1 MSTDTIFHCLDILS
15 SDEIILEQNEQLT
28 GAQLVIKLFGR
39 TPNDKPVS
47 INVEGYKPYF
57 YIAAPQLPIAQ
68 LRTAQRQLADF
79 LDRKGCRD
87 VALSLEFR
95 EKFYGFTNHQ
105 NFPFFRLT
113 VNTMKGFHRLKRIF
127 LNEHSEP
134 AATGIGS
141 SWSSKPQVFEANI
154 DPMLRFLHERDL
166 QPCGWMQ
173 CRIPVGEGLH
183 CRPEDLSP
191 AVAPAAAAPFAEI
204 SWDLECF
211 SESGFFP
218 QAKKDYARTA
228 KEICMHATDGT
239 DAVELVAC
247 ALSISDGHSTLT
259 RIQTKNRKS
268 PDAADIY
275 DRIMRRPTIT
285 DGITKVLDL
294 YRRAKDAESREQI
307 IENFTTTLNQLLGA
321 RFAQAGDPCIQIG
334 NVVAVGGKATERHVF
349 VWPSCAP
356 IDGVVVHESADETT
370 MWQKWFAW
378 IETRNPDI
386 MMGYNT
392 SNFDERYV
400 WNRAEELGLTADPS
414 FQAFNRLGNEMKLLE
429 QRLSS
434 SALGDNLLYM
444 LDMQGRVSVDLFS
457 FIKARD
463 KLDSYKLD
471 SVAKHYMSGSLVHCD
486 PGIEGTATLR
496 VKGAIADCQVG
507 RSIVL
512 LDEDGDTATEKLQ
525 IMAVSSDGLLTV
537 RVPLAN
543 QETWDEDICVSARR
557 WVIVKDDIG
566 PADIFRLHKGS
577 AADRA
582 IVAKYCVQ
590 DCDLVL
596 ELYKKLEVFVNSMA
610 MANVCSVP
618 MRYIYTRGQG
628 IKIESLIFKECAA
641 LNKCILTLSQ
651 PIRAEIE
658 NSYDGAIVL
667 DPEPG
672 LYNRSPI
679 GVGDFASLYPSS
691 IVSENISHD
700 TLLWSKDYDLE
711 GNYVRKSYG
720 SEVDA
725 ETEAAVP
732 WTDIKFDIKVSDPH
746 DKSKNPKK
754 VVVGFRVC
762 RYAQDRPGALPIII
776 KKLLAARNAK
786 KKEMGRETNAQRK
799 VLLDGEQLAY
809 KLTANALYGQLGSST
824 FKVRLQ
830 DLAASTTAYGRLQIM
845 YAKEII
851 EQFYGPAATNPRCAA
866 RIIYGDTDSLFIE
879 WNPKG
884 EDGQP
889 LEGRA
894 AREAAIKLTEESGD
908 LVSQSLKA
916 PHYFEFD
923 KVYHPFLIFTKKR
936 YAGHLYESNPDDFYP
951 MYMGIALR
959 RRDSAAIVKVIY
971 GKAMTEVLTT
981 GNLTAAIRHVQE
993 GVDALVSGRVKMAL
1007 LTISQQLKAEYA
1019 NPKSIA
1025 HKALAD
1031 RMAARDPGT
1040 APVPGD
1046 RVPYVFVKTAG
1057 PASKKK
1063 KADIIESPA
1072 FVVAKGLE
1080 IDAGYYISKQLE
1092 KPISQMFGVL
1102 LEQMPG
1108 FTHDMLPSVETDDGH
1123 GFDVW
1128 LKRRDLTVDELEE
1141 DPRRLAA
1148 LEDQYNESI
1157 EDRATERRSAVAARL
1172 LFGPALKKIESV
1184 GKRAGIERLF
1194 GGKAHMHVPS
1204 VLIQK
1209 TPKED
1214 VPKPVSKR
1222 VQQSRLTNFIIN
1234 KQILEIGTRRKSRSR
1249 ESSISAGSKGS
1260 TKK

>member
-1 MSTDTIFHCLDILS
+1 MSNANIFHCLDILS
-15 SDEIILEQNEQLT
+15 SDEVILEENEGFGT
-28 GAQLVIKLFGR
+28 EQLVIKLFGR
-39 TPNDKPVS
+39 TNDDKPVS
-47 INVEGYKPYF
+47 IEVEGFRPF
-57 YIAAPQLPIAQ
+57 FFIAAPQITVAA

-79 LDRKGCRD
+79 LDRKGNRGT
-87 VALSLEFR
+87 AITLEFR

-113 VNTMKGFHRLKRIF
+113 VGTMKQFHRLKRIF
-127 LNEHSEP
+127 LNEYSEP
-134 AATGIGS
+134 AATGIGAA
-141 SWSSKPQVFEANI
+141 WKKVPEVFEANI

-166 QPCGWMQ
+166 SPCGWME
-173 CRIPVGEGLH
+173 CGVGVGESIR

-191 AVAPAAAAPFAEI
+191 AIPPAAVAPFLEI

-218 QAKKDYARTA
+218 LAKKDYTRAA
-228 KEICMHATDGT
+228 KEICAQATDGD
-239 DAVELVAC
+239 DAVELLAS
-247 ALSISDGHSTLT
+247 ALGLSEQETNKLT
-259 RIQTKNRKS
+259 RIQTKDRMA
-268 PDAADIY
+268 PDATAIY
-275 DRIMRRPTIT
+275 DRIMRRPAIVG
-285 DGITKVLDL
+285 GITKVLEL
-294 YRRAKDAESREQI
+294 YRRAADAEAKEQI

-321 RFAQAGDPCIQIG
+321 RFSQAGDPCIQIG
-334 NVVAVGGKATERHVF
+334 NVVAIGGKAIERHIF
-349 VWPSCAP
+349 VWPSCDP
-356 IDGVVVHESADETT
+356 IDGIVVHESPNETA

-378 IETRNPDI
+378 IEARNPDI
-386 MMGYNT
+386 LMGYNT

-400 WNRAEELGLTADPS
+400 WNRAEELGLTADPA
-414 FQAFNRLGNEMKLLE
+414 FRAFNRLGGDMRLLE

-444 LDMQGRVSVDLFS
+444 LDMQGRVSIDLFS

-471 SVAKHYMSGSLVHCD
+471 SVAKHYMSGSLVRCD
-486 PGIEGTATLR
+486 SLLSEVATLK
-496 VKGAIADCQVG
+496 VKGAIGDCQVG

-525 IMAVSSDGLLTV
+525 IVAVGAEGLLTV
-537 RVPLAN
+537 RVPAAN
-543 QETWDEDICVSARR
+543 QETWDEDICISARR
-557 WVIVKDDIG
+557 WVIVKDDIS

-582 IVAKYCVQ
+582 VVAKYCVQ

-628 IKIESLIFKECAA
+628 IKIESLIFKECSS
-641 LNKCILTLSQ
+641 LNKCILTLPQ
-651 PIRAEIE
+651 PVRADVE
-658 NSYDGAIVL
+658 NSFDGAIVL

-711 GNYVRKSYG
+711 GNYVRTSYG
-720 SEVDA
+720 SDVDA
-725 ETEAAVP
+725 ETEASVP
-732 WTDIKFDIKVSDPH
+732 FTDIKFDIKIPDPH

-754 VVVGFRVC
+754 IVVGFRVC
-762 RYAQDRPGALPIII
+762 RYAQDQPGALPIII

-786 KKEMGRETNAQRK
+786 KKEMGRETNPQRK

-851 EQFYGPAATNPRCAA
+851 EQFYGPAAADPRCAA

-879 WNPKG
+879 WNPRG
-884 EDGQP
+884 LDGLP

-894 AREAAIKLTEESGD
+894 AREAAIQLTEESGH

-916 PHYFEFD
+916 PHDFEFD

-936 YAGHLYESNPDDFYP
+936 YAGHLYDSNPDDYYP

-981 GNLTAAIRHVQE
+981 GNLVAAMQHVQE

-1007 LTISQQLKAEYA
+1007 LTISQSLKAEYA
-1019 NPKSIA
+1019 RPKSIA
-1025 HKALAD
+1025 HKVLAD

-1063 KADIIESPA
+1063 KGDIIESPA
-1072 FVVAKGLE
+1072 YVMAKGLQ
-1080 IDAGYYISKQLE
+1080 IDAAYYISKQLE
-1092 KPISQMFGVL
+1092 KPISQMFGTL
-1102 LEQMPG
+1102 LEKMPG
-1108 FTHDMLPSVETDDGH
+1108 FTPDMLPSVEADDGH
-1123 GFDVW
+1123 GFEIW
-1128 LKRRDLTVDELEE
+1128 LKRRDLTVEELED

-1148 LEDQYNESI
+1148 LEEQYNESV
-1157 EDRATERRSAVAARL
+1157 EDRATDRRAAVAAQL
-1172 LFGPALKKIESV
+1172 LFGPALKKIESA
-1184 GKRAGIERLF
+1184 GKRAGIEKLF
-1194 GGKAHMHVPS
+1194 GGKAVITTIVHAPTVAAAPARA
-1204 VLIQK
+1204 K
-1209 TPKED
+1209 
-1214 VPKPVSKR
+1214 KP
-1222 VQQSRLTNFIIN
+1222 VQQSRLTNFMIN
-1234 KQILEIGTRRKSRSR
+1234 KHILELGGRRKSRSR